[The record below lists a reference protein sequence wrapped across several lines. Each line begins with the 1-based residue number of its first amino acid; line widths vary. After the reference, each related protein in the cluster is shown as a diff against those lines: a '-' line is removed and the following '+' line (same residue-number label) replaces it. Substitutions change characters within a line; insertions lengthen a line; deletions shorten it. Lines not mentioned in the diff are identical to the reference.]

1 MIFIE
6 GESMKII
13 YIIIVLLA
21 TIIGS
26 SSGLGGGVIIK
37 PCLDFLAYHDIAN
50 ISFISSC
57 AVFSMSLYSTYRHF
71 RMGTEIKYK
80 IVLFISLGSM
90 LGGKLGNAAFNVL
103 LKLIGSVTLQK
114 AQSLIMVML
123 LLLVM
128 VSVKYKVQIKTK
140 QGPIMSIV
148 VGLCLGFISAF
159 IGIGGGP
166 INVAAY
172 MILYG
177 VDIKEASVLSLA
189 TILFAQSSNLM
200 TTQINGGFIRFD
212 VKILKLVIPS
222 ALVGASIG
230 TKLNK
235 VLKESSIQSIF
246 MGTLIFLIILN
257 TYNFFIT

>member
-1 MIFIE
+1 
-6 GESMKII
+6 MKII
-13 YIIIVLLA
+13 YIIIVLFA

-57 AVFSMSLYSTYRHF
+57 AVFSMSLYSSYRHF
-71 RMGTEIKYK
+71 RMGTKINYK
-80 IVLFISLGSM
+80 IVLYISMGSIV
-90 LGGKLGNAAFNVL
+90 GGKFGNNAFNMLMTLLGETVL
-103 LKLIGSVTLQK
+103 KRS
-114 AQSLIMVML
+114 QSLIMIVLLVLVML
-123 LLLVM
+123 
-128 VSVKYKVQIKTK
+128 SVKYKLKIKTK
-140 QGPIMSIV
+140 QSPLLSIV
-148 VGLCLGFISAF
+148 IGLCLGFISAF

-189 TILFAQSSNLM
+189 TILFAQSSNLI
-200 TTQINGGFIRFD
+200 TTQINGGFKRFD
-212 VKILKLVIPS
+212 IKILALVIPS
-222 ALVGASIG
+222 SLVGANIG

-235 VLKESSIQSIF
+235 SLKESSIQGIF
-246 MGTLIFLIILN
+246 MATLIFLIALN
-257 TYNFFIT
+257 TYNFFIY